1 MNKPDNTFTNRLEN
15 RFNSTSNLLC
25 IGLDISL
32 GYIRNNLDGL
42 NLFKVNQQI
51 IDATSDL
58 ALCYKP
64 QIAYYAAAGQ
74 EDTLKQTIDYIHT
87 NYPDIPVILDAKRGD
102 IGTTAEKYAEE
113 AFVRY
118 EADAVTVNPYMGIDA
133 IAPFL
138 NYEDKGTIVLARTS
152 NPSSA
157 FLLREIDGE
166 PLYLHW
172 AKHIVTQAPRPE
184 NIQFVVGATD
194 LTAISLMRDTFPE
207 HWLLVPG
214 VGAQGGKVSDVITA
228 AKRNENAC
236 PMTMINVSR
245 GILPAETT
253 IDNFADQ
260 VRELASRFAED
271 IRSSL

>member
-1 MNKPDNTFTNRLEN
+1 MNSFTHALYQ
-15 RFNSTSNLLC
+15 RFSLNNNLLC
-25 IGLDISL
+25 VGLDIT
-32 GYIRNNLDGL
+32 LDYTSNYL
-42 NLFKVNQQI
+42 NEKSLFKVNQQI

-74 EDTLKQTIDYIHT
+74 EDALKQTIDYIHT
-87 NYPDIPVILDAKRGD
+87 NHPDMPVILDAKRGD

-138 NYEDKGTIVLARTS
+138 DYEDKGTIVLARTS

-172 AKHIVTQAPRPE
+172 AKHIVTEASRPE

-194 LTAISLMRDTFPE
+194 LDAISLMRDTFPE
-207 HWLLVPG
+207 HWLLTPG
-214 VGAQGGKVSDVITA
+214 VGAQGGKASEVIKA
-228 AKRNENAC
+228 AKRAENAC

-245 GILPAETT
+245 GILPAEPTVES
-253 IDNFADQ
+253 FADQ
-260 VRELASRFAED
+260 VHGLASGFAEE
-271 IRSSL
+271 IKSSL